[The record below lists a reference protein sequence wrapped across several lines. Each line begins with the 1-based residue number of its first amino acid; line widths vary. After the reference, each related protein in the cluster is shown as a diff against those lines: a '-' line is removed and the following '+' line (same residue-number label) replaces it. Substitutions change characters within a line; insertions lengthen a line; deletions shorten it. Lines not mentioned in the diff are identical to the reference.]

1 MINLQNTAN
10 NLLDAFTYYKC
21 VTKSWNPAINAP
33 ERVKVPKK
41 TTHAPSIV
49 KMGRVAQTKNDNTPN
64 KRPKKEK
71 TMPLQMT
78 VNMSQP
84 VVDRHLMDIPQSRTQ
99 ARYRK
104 ENASTSKNPDVLIL
118 GNHEAS
124 MGIQEISINS
134 TSFREVYD
142 LVLQL
147 STHVSQPSLLR
158 IS

>member
-1 MINLQNTAN
+1 
-10 NLLDAFTYYKC
+10 
-21 VTKSWNPAINAP
+21 
-33 ERVKVPKK
+33 
-41 TTHAPSIV
+41 
-49 KMGRVAQTKNDNTPN
+49 MGRVAQTKNDNTPN

-71 TMPLQMT
+71 TRPLQMT

-134 TSFREVYD
+134 TSSREVYD

-147 STHVSQPSLLR
+147 SSHVSQPSLLR